1 MLLKKF
7 DEEMLKEA
15 AQRAFPDFYIQIEY
29 SDIYLRNTTAGRYT
43 APWLKQEFYISTEYV
58 YEDVLVNGNKTR
70 YKVSMSCILLKKDR
84 YDVVYDSSDVYYAA
98 YEEDGEIRF
107 MKYVDI
113 IKELPKQIT
122 LLEELTPV

>member
-7 DEEMLKEA
+7 DEEKLKEA
-15 AQRAFPDFYIQIEY
+15 AQRTFPDFYIQVEY

-43 APWLKQEFYISTEYV
+43 APWLEQEFYISTEYV

-70 YKVSMSCILLKKDR
+70 YKISMSCVLLKKDR
-84 YDVVYDSSDVYYAA
+84 YDVIYDSSDAYYAA
-98 YEEDGEIRF
+98 YEEDGEICF